1 MTKALLL
8 ITCLLAS
15 VLANRSAWANAPA
28 EQLPLMP
35 YPQQLEQQPGQFIVG
50 NSLGFFSD
58 SKNNV
63 VIKKHMQVLSQRIK
77 KQTGQSVRLKKT
89 SAAKAQLVIRVSD
102 EASVSS
108 AMPNKVN
115 DWNEAYQ
122 LHISADKIELSAPQW
137 LGVERGL
144 ETLLQLIGTDA
155 QIALPLVAINDYP
168 RFKWRGLLLDTS
180 RHFFSVATIKR
191 QIDAMA
197 AAKYNIFH
205 WHLTDDQGWRLE
217 TKSYPKLHKQASDG
231 DYYTRK
237 QIREIVAYARERGIQ
252 VLPEIDMPGH
262 ASAIAVAY
270 PQLMSAPGPYAMEYR
285 WGVHKPTLNPAN
297 EEVYKFAEAIIA
309 EVTEL
314 FPFEYIHIGGDEV
327 DPEHW
332 NTNPS
337 IQAFMQAQ
345 GLKDHRALQAY
356 FNQRLQKILAKHAR
370 KMIGWDEI
378 QHKDLPKDIVIHSW
392 RGPDGVSDAVS
403 HGFQAILSTGF
414 YLDQPQYPD
423 YHYRNDPIPPKP
435 LVVDEITKNE
445 TVDSWRFELPRKRGS
460 AVTGTFTFIGEDKN
474 ITRAF
479 IDFTGKSRRK
489 VLLKDYTKNTAQFSL
504 DTWMGPVEFQV
515 TFAGNKVH
523 GKALVGNTPY
533 VLSGKKI
540 NANFS
545 LQNEQKLTQKF
556 SQNTSQNMSRK
567 HAQKQLPKTE
577 PVAHLSAQQEELILG
592 GEAALWAEIV
602 DEQSIDL
609 RLWPRAFIVAER
621 LWSARDLQ
629 DEKSMRVRAHA
640 TEIWAEKSVGLLHRQ
655 QQENAL
661 QKLAGAQADKGNQ
674 RNSPQRV
681 TALKLFAEL
690 LEPAHYY
697 HRQHEKSAH
706 ESYSKADPLNR
717 LADALPAD
725 SEYLW
730 QFNQRLEA
738 WMVNPQMNAEY
749 SALKAELQRWID
761 NRAALQPL
769 LESHP
774 EWRSLADKVDAVAR
788 TSMAL
793 LDTRVRTS
801 VLAVREQNKA
811 KELIQQAQ
819 MLDQELVVATSSL
832 EKILQSFNTP

>member
-15 VLANRSAWANAPA
+15 ALANSSVGANADT
-28 EQLPLMP
+28 EQLSLMP
-35 YPQQLEQQPGQFIVG
+35 YPQHVEQHSGQFIIG
-50 NSLGFFSD
+50 DSLSFFSD
-58 SKNNV
+58 AKNNV
-63 VIKKHMQVLSQRIK
+63 VIKKQLQTLSQRIK

-89 SAAKAQLVIRVSD
+89 SAAKAQLVIHIED
-102 EASVSS
+102 
-108 AMPNKVN
+108 NKPLSNHIN
-115 DWNEAYQ
+115 DWNESYN
-122 LHISADKIELSAPQW
+122 LKISAERIELTANQ
-137 LGVERGL
+137 LVGAQRGL
-144 ETLLQLIGTDA
+144 ETLLQLIGTNP
-155 QIALPLVAINDYP
+155 QIALPLVTVNDYP

-217 TKSYPKLHKQASDG
+217 TKSYPKLHKLASDG
-231 DYYTRK
+231 EYYSRK
-237 QIREIVAYARERGIQ
+237 QIREIVAYARARGIQ

-270 PQLMSAPGPYAMEYR
+270 PELMSAPGPYAMEYR

-297 EEVYKFAEAIIA
+297 DDVYKFADAIIA
-309 EVTEL
+309 EVAEL
-314 FPFEYIHIGGDEV
+314 FPFEYLHIGGDEV

-337 IQAFMQAQ
+337 IQVFMQAQ

-356 FNQRLQKILAKHAR
+356 FNQRLQKILQKHQR

-403 HGFQAILSTGF
+403 HGFQAILSTGY
-414 YLDQPQYPD
+414 YLDQPQYAS
-423 YHYRNDPIPPKP
+423 YHYRNDPIPPQP
-435 LVVDEITKNE
+435 LVVADMANNDHIN
-445 TVDSWRFELPRKRGS
+445 SWRFEMPRKRGNP
-460 AVTGTFTFIGEDKN
+460 VTGTFTFIGGDKN
-474 ITRAF
+474 ITQAF
-479 IDFTGKSRRK
+479 IDFTGKSRRAV
-489 VLLKDYTKNTAQFSL
+489 VLNNYTKDKASFSL

-515 TFAGNKVH
+515 TFDGNKLH
-523 GKALVGNTPY
+523 GKAIVGNTPY
-533 VLSGKKI
+533 TVNGEKT
-540 NANFS
+540 NTNFS
-545 LQNEQKLTQKF
+545 LQNAQEIAEKT
-556 SQNTSQNMSRK
+556 SQNTFLT

-577 PVAHLSAQQEELILG
+577 PVAHLSAQQEALILG
-592 GEAALWAEIV
+592 GEAALWTEIV
-602 DEQSIDL
+602 YEQSIDL

-629 DEKSMRVRAHA
+629 DEKSMRLRAHA
-640 TEIWAEKSVGLLHRQ
+640 TETWAQKSVGLLSRQ

-661 QKLAGAQADKGNQ
+661 RKLADDQDSDTGIENVA
-674 RNSPQRV
+674 
-681 TALKLFAEL
+681 ALKLFADL

-706 ESYSKADPLNR
+706 ESYSKADPLDR
-717 LADALPAD
+717 LADALPAE
-725 SEYLW
+725 SKYLW
-730 QFNQRLEA
+730 QFNQRLDKWLA
-738 WMVNPQMNAEY
+738 DPQINADY
-749 SALKAELQRWID
+749 AALKEELQRWID
-761 NRAALQPL
+761 NRAALESL
-769 LESHP
+769 LKLHP
-774 EWRSLADKVDAVAR
+774 EWTSLADKTDAVAR

-801 VLAVREQNKA
+801 MLAVREQSKA
-811 KELIQQAQ
+811 KELVQQAQ

-832 EKILQSFNTP
+832 EKILQSFSSP